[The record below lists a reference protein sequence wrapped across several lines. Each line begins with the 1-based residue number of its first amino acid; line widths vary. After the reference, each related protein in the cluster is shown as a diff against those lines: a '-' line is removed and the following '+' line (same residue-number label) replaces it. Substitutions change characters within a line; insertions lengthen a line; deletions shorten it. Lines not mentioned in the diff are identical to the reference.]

1 MRKRDRIP
9 KTYTRLT
16 HPLVRDSRDEPFRRA
31 TWDEALDRTARAL
44 EAARGAFGMFS
55 CSRATNEMNYVAQ
68 KFARVVMGTNNVDS
82 CNRTCHAPS
91 VAGLSAA
98 FGSGGG
104 TSSYEEVE
112 HTDLIVM
119 WGSNARF
126 AHPIFFQHVLKG
138 IHNGARMYAVDPRR
152 TSTAEWAESWL
163 GLNVG
168 TDIAMAHAIGRE
180 IIHAGLVNEAF
191 VRRATTG
198 FEEYKELVEPWTLS
212 SPRR

>member
-1 MRKRDRIP
+1 
-9 KTYTRLT
+9 
-16 HPLVRDSRDEPFRRA
+16 
-31 TWDEALDRTARAL
+31 
-44 EAARGAFGMFS
+44 
-55 CSRATNEMNYVAQ
+55 MNYVAQ

-104 TSSYEEVE
+104 TSSYAEVE
-112 HTDLIVM
+112 ETDLIVM

-138 IHNGARMYAVDPRR
+138 IRNGARMYAVDPRR
-152 TSTAEWAESWL
+152 SCPQAEWASWL

-168 TDIAMAHAIGRE
+168 TDIPMAHAIGRE
-180 IIHAGLVNEAF
+180 IIHAGLANHAF
-191 VRRATTG
+191 ISGPPAAGSTRRSSSPG
-198 FEEYKELVEPWTLS
+198 RCR